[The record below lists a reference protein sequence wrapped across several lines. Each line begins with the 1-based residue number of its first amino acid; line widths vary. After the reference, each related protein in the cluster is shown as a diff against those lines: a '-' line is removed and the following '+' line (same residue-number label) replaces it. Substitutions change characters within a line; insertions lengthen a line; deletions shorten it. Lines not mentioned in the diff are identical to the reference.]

1 MYPKAIA
8 HYHAPTELVEVL
20 ALLEAGGDAKVIA
33 GGQTLMP
40 LLKSRLYSPETLI
53 DLNRVRDLGSIEER
67 PDRLI
72 LGAMVRH
79 QQAATHPAIIARCR
93 VLASAAIKV
102 ADRQVR
108 NRGTLAGS
116 LAYGDYTSDI
126 APALLAL
133 GAAVRIARHGE
144 TERLVDLD
152 AFLIGPF
159 ECDLAREELVTAI
172 EIPLDLGRTGGA
184 YVKIGRVAHDRVT
197 VSAGAHVALDGA
209 GRIRVA
215 RVGLGGLAPR
225 ALRARAT
232 EELLAGQTP
241 SATLFEEAGTVAA
254 NAVKTRSDE
263 LASAE
268 YRTRLIG
275 VTVRQALERAIARA
289 KGESA

>member
-116 LAYGDYTSDI
+116 LAYG
-126 APALLAL
+126 
-133 GAAVRIARHGE
+133 ARHGE

-197 VSAGAHVALDGA
+197 VSAGAHVALDSA